1 MLDCGRSKHMSLK
14 AAIYD
19 PYLDTLGG
27 GERYCLTVGELLSK
41 SGYEVDIFWS
51 GNQELLN
58 QATDRFG
65 LDLSQI
71 RLTPDIFGLV
81 PEKIDLLDQP
91 PEILKSRSNNSSN
104 IFKKIKNF
112 INKYRI
118 LSRYDLIFYLSDGSV
133 PFLFAK
139 KNILHVQVPFILVE
153 DFKTKLVNLIKNI
166 FIHKI
171 ICNSNFTAKFLGQ
184 FSPSK
189 VSILYPP
196 VDVESFYPSK
206 QKENIILSVGRFDN
220 ILNAKK
226 QDVLVEAFKKIIQN
240 NPSSNWKLILMG
252 GSREKPENNH
262 YLNHLKHLAK
272 DLPIEFVVNPD
283 FEKLKEIYSI
293 SKIYWHAAGYGVDE
307 MTHPEETEHFGMTV
321 VEAMASGLVPVVISK
336 GGLTEIVK
344 DAINGFT
351 WQSIEELVA
360 KTQLLLA
367 SSSELN
373 KLSISSKESSTQFS
387 KKVFED
393 KIVSL
398 IKQ

>member
-1 MLDCGRSKHMSLK
+1 MSLR

-19 PYLDTLGG
+19 PYLDTMGG

-58 QATDRFG
+58 QATIRFG
-65 LDLSQI
+65 LDLSRI
-71 RLTPDIFGLV
+71 HLVPDIFGLV
-81 PEKIDLLDQP
+81 PQKIDLLDQP
-91 PEILKSRSNNSSN
+91 PELLKSRALHSQN
-104 IFKKIKNF
+104 IFKKINNF
-112 INKYRI
+112 INKYKI

-139 KNILHVQVPFILVE
+139 KNFLHVQVPFILVE
-153 DFKTKLVNLIKNI
+153 DIKTKLLNLIKNL
-166 FIHKI
+166 FIHRI
-171 ICNSNFTAKFLGQ
+171 ICNSKFTAKFLGQ
-184 FSPSK
+184 FPPSK

-196 VDVESFYPSK
+196 VDVDSFYASP

-226 QDVLVEAFKKIIQN
+226 QDILVEAFRKICQN
-240 NPSSNWKLILMG
+240 NPSSPWKLVLMG

-262 YLNHLKHLAK
+262 YLNHLEHLAK
-272 DLPIEFVVNPD
+272 DLPIEFIVNPN

-307 MTHPEETEHFGMTV
+307 MSHPEETEHFGMTV

-344 DAINGFT
+344 DKENGFT

-367 SSSELN
+367 SSAELD
-373 KLSISSKESSTQFS
+373 KLSVSSRESSTQFS

-393 KIVSL
+393 KIITL
-398 IKQ
+398 INK

>member
-1 MLDCGRSKHMSLK
+1 MSLR

-41 SGYEVDIFWS
+41 SGYDVDIFWS
-51 GNQELLN
+51 GDQELLN
-58 QATDRFG
+58 QATLRFG
-65 LDLSQI
+65 LDLSLI
-71 RLTPDIFGLV
+71 HLVPDIFGLV
-81 PEKIDLLDQP
+81 PQKIDLLDQP
-91 PEILKSRSNNSSN
+91 PENLKSRPSYTGNP
-104 IFKKIKNF
+104 FKKISSF
-112 INKYRI
+112 INKYKI
-118 LSRYDLIFYLSDGSV
+118 LSHYDLIFYLSDGSV
-133 PFLFAK
+133 PFLFAT

-153 DFKTKLVNLIKNI
+153 DLKTKISNQIKNI

-171 ICNSNFTAKFLGQ
+171 ICNSKFTAKFLGQ
-184 FSPSK
+184 FPSSK

-196 VDVESFYPSK
+196 VDIESFQPSSS
-206 QKENIILSVGRFDN
+206 KENIILSVGRFDN

-226 QDVLVEAFKKIIQN
+226 QDILVEAFKKICQN
-240 NPSSNWKLILMG
+240 NPSSPWKLVLMG

-262 YLNHLKHLAK
+262 YLNHLEHLAK
-272 DLPIEFVVNPD
+272 DLPIEFIVNPN

-307 MTHPEETEHFGMTV
+307 TSHPEETEHFGMTV

-344 DAINGFT
+344 DNENGFT
-351 WQSIEELVA
+351 WQNIEELVA
-360 KTQLLLA
+360 KTQLLIA
-367 SSSELN
+367 SPQELD
-373 KLSISSKESSTQFS
+373 KLSVSSQESSAEFS

-393 KIVSL
+393 KIITL
-398 IKQ
+398 INQ